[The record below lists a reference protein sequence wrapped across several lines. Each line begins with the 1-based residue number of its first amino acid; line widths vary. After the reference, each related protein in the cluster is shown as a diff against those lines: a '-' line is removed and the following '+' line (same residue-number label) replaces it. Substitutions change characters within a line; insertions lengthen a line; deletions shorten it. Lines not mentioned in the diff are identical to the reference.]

1 MSQLRAAI
9 VSRPGEAALY
19 LKAYLADPARDE
31 SLLRHAVTAEP
42 ALAGAHFALSVRH
55 SASND
60 PERASL
66 ELKRTLALAPHAAAP
81 HSNLAQLSET
91 QSDFAQAQVPARRAM
106 LIEPAEALFQA
117 NLGSYLSKTD
127 QGAPSTDRYR
137 AAIALDPALYK
148 ACLDFG
154 ITLAELGR
162 RDEAQRFFRRAS
174 RLDPL
179 AVRPVRLW
187 AELER
192 VTPSSPLL
200 GVLTSLGAA
209 QHRLTVA
216 DRSELSFALG
226 KSFADLGDT
235 ANAFAAWRTANA
247 LRRSIAPYDEA
258 AMLQHLKN
266 IAALFSAPVAEGP
279 EGRQP
284 VFIVG
289 MPRCGS
295 TLIEQILAS
304 HPEVAA
310 TGESKALAKLMKR
323 HGPTNF
329 RAVGSAYL
337 AQLRETYPA
346 ASRVTDKM
354 LGNFTRLGFIAAALP
369 GARIIHIRR
378 DPIDCCLSIHTRH
391 FLEGHP
397 YAADLGELGRYYR
410 AYDALMDHW
419 RAVLPQGM
427 MIELD
432 YEHVVEDLPTQLRAL
447 LDFLELPWDQRCLDF
462 HKTERIVRTAS
473 QSQVRVPLFR
483 DGIGR
488 WHPYLPYIGPLIEAL
503 GPLADRP
510 YKNGA

>member
-1 MSQLRAAI
+1 LSALRAAI
-9 VSRPGEAALY
+9 VSRPDEAALY

-42 ALAGAHFALSVRH
+42 DLAGAHYALSVRH
-55 SASND
+55 VAGND

-66 ELKRTLALAPHAAAP
+66 ELKRTLALAPHAAAA
-81 HSNLAQLSET
+81 HSNLAHISET
-91 QSDFAQAQVPARRAM
+91 QSDFAQALVPARRAA
-106 LIEPAEALFQA
+106 LIEPTEALFQA

-127 QGAPSTDRYR
+127 QGAQSTDRYR
-137 AAIALDPALYK
+137 AAIALNPAIYK
-148 ACLDFG
+148 VCLDFG

-162 RDEAQRFFRRAS
+162 RDEARRFFHRAS

-192 VTPSSPLL
+192 VTSSSPLL
-200 GVLTSLGAA
+200 GLLSGLGGV
-209 QHRLTVA
+209 QHRLPAA

-226 KSFADLGDT
+226 KSFADLGDP
-235 ANAFAAWRTANA
+235 ANAFAAWRSANA
-247 LRRSIAPYDEA
+247 LRRSITPYGEA

-266 IAALFSAPVAEGP
+266 IAALFSAPIAEGP
-279 EGRQP
+279 DGRQP

-304 HPEVAA
+304 HPDVAA
-310 TGESKALAKLMKR
+310 TGESKTLAKLMKR
-323 HGPTNF
+323 HGSTNF

-337 AQLRETYPA
+337 AHLRETYPLA
-346 ASRVTDKM
+346 QRVTDKM

-369 GARIIHIRR
+369 GARIVHIRR
-378 DPIDCCLSIHTRH
+378 DPIDCCLSIHARH

-410 AYDALMDHW
+410 AYDELMDHW
-419 RAVLPQGM
+419 RAVLPEGM

-432 YEHVVEDLPTQLRAL
+432 YEQVVDDLPTQIRAL
-447 LDFLELPWDQRCLDF
+447 LDFLGLAWNDRCLEF

-473 QSQVRVPLFR
+473 QNQVRAPLFR

-488 WHPYLPYIGPLIEAL
+488 WTPYLPYVGPLIEAL
-503 GPLADRP
+503 GPLADRH
-510 YKNGA
+510 YKSGA